1 MYEITIEKPGR
12 YIVTS
17 DGVYETAEGDNAPV
31 ICNINNDGHITDIS
45 CQSVEA
51 VSADVDLSV
60 LDARYAGL
68 IHAHDDRYALLSHVH
83 SQAVSV
89 FQWAGSNF
97 YSSAVVTK
105 QLLVA
110 LQPVSFLVNRSAS
123 GYLPAFGLQGGAFNC
138 SRHLVGSPCSWENY
152 SGSWAWS
159 GGVLSLT
166 SQARYVDYVG
176 VTYIIYLFF

>member
-1 MYEITIEKPGR
+1 M
-12 YIVTS
+12 TS

-60 LDARYAGL
+60 LDARCAGLTHAHDDKYAGL
-68 IHAHDDRYALLSHVH
+68 THAHDDRYVLLSDVH